1 MQLLHIA
8 FQEGFDDDAVIVRIN
23 GKEMFRK
30 DNLKTRSQIG
40 YAGSFETNS
49 HEGPVTIDILLPIK
63 NLSQTVQLQLTA
75 ATYVGVSIQQGK
87 ITYRISSEPF
97 GYV

>member
-1 MQLLHIA
+1 MPLLHIA
-8 FQEGFDDDAVIVRIN
+8 FQEGFDGDTVIVRID

-30 DNLKTRSQIG
+30 DNMATRSQIG

-49 HEGPVTIDILLPIK
+49 HTGPVTIDILLPVK
-63 NLSQTVQLQLTA
+63 NLSETVQFQLTA
-75 ATYVGVSIQQGK
+75 ATFVGVSIEQGK
-87 ITYRISSEPF
+87 IAYRISDQPF

>member
-1 MQLLHIA
+1 MPLLHIA
-8 FQEGFDDDAVIVRIN
+8 FREGFDGDTVVVRID

-30 DNLKTRSQIG
+30 DNMNTRSQIG

-49 HEGPVTIDILLPIK
+49 HEGPVTIDILLPSK
-63 NLSQTVQLQLTA
+63 NLSETVQLPITA
-75 ATYVGVSIQQGK
+75 ATYVGVSIEKGK
-87 ITYRISSEPF
+87 ITYRISDQPF

>member
-1 MQLLHIA
+1 MHLLHIA
-8 FQEGFDDDAVIVRIN
+8 FQEGFDDDSVIVRIN

-30 DNLKTRSQIG
+30 DDLKTRSQIG
-40 YAGSFETNS
+40 YADSFETNS
-49 HEGPVTIDILLPIK
+49 HEGPVTIDILLPNK

-75 ATYVGVSIQQGK
+75 ATFIGVSIQQGK
-87 ITYRISSEPF
+87 IAYRISNEPF